1 MIQVIYIILKLLS
14 KRYEGDLM
22 AKENLKIM
30 IELDKQAERY
40 FNSFPTKLVKA
51 RKEVV
56 ETAGKIW
63 ADETKSIT
71 REEDHI
77 DTGLYVNSI
86 GYATGSPND
95 PQWDLKESGSKT
107 VLTAGTGSSVSYAA
121 ALETRYNLM
130 ARGLDRAKPRFEKV
144 LGNVVK
150 KNLEL

>member
-1 MIQVIYIILKLLS
+1 
-14 KRYEGDLM
+14 M
-22 AKENLKIM
+22 AKTGVRIQ

-77 DTGLYVNSI
+77 DTGLYINSI
-86 GYATGSPND
+86 GYSTGSPSD
-95 PQWDLKESGSKT
+95 PQWNVKESKSKT
-107 VLTAGTGSSVSYAA
+107 TLTAGTGSSVSYAA

-130 ARGLDRAKPRFEKV
+130 ARGLDRAKPRFERV
-144 LGNVVK
+144 LGNVVQR
-150 KNLEL
+150 NLEL

>member
-1 MIQVIYIILKLLS
+1 
-14 KRYEGDLM
+14 M
-22 AKENLKIM
+22 AKTGVRIQ
-30 IELDKQAERY
+30 IEIDKRAESY
-40 FNSFPTKLVKA
+40 FKTFPNKLVKA

-71 REEDHI
+71 REENHI

-86 GYATGSPND
+86 GYSSGSPSD
-95 PQWDLKESGSKT
+95 PQWDLKEGGSKT
-107 VLTAGTGSSVSYAA
+107 TLTAGTGSSVSYAVF
-121 ALETRYNLM
+121 LEGRFNLM

-150 KNLEL
+150 RNLEL